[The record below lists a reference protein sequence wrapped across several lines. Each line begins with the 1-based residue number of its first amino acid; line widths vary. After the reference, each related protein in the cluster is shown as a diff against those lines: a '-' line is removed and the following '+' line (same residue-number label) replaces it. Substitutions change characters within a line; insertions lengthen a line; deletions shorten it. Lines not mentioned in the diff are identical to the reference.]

1 MRTIE
6 QVQEFYHSTL
16 VDRLKS
22 LETLRK
28 SIRNRTILAICMIVL
43 PFAALF
49 AIPNGSTDPKAGL
62 AMFGAI
68 AFVIGGLVIIFLTRR
83 KKREYRAEYKS
94 KVVAEIVKMVDDS
107 WDYQADGRIG
117 EHEYRAS
124 DLFRQSVDRYTGDDL
139 ISGTIDKTDFRCSE
153 IHSEYKTYTT
163 DDDGNRKEEWHT
175 IFKGL
180 FFHADFNKNFQ
191 GRTYVVPEVRGGLKL
206 FSSVGGMSRRGDR
219 VKLEDPE
226 FEKIYEVYG
235 TDQVEARYILTP
247 AIMQAMT
254 AIKQEVNTSVY
265 FSFIDDRVF
274 CAMFFN
280 KNLFEPRVMK
290 SGVNFEDIE
299 QMYKLF
305 ATNALIIN
313 ELNLN
318 TRIWTKD

>member
-1 MRTIE
+1 MKTIE
-6 QVQEFYHSTL
+6 QIKEFYHSTL

-28 SIRNRTILAICMIVL
+28 SIRNRTILAVALIAL
-43 PFAALF
+43 PFIALF

-68 AFVIGGLVIIFLTRR
+68 ACVIAGIVIIIITKR
-83 KKREYRAEYKS
+83 KRREYRAEYKS
-94 KVVAEIVKMVDDS
+94 KVVTEIVKMVDDS
-107 WDYQADGRIG
+107 WNYQPDGRIG

-139 ISGTIDKTDFRCSE
+139 ISGKIDKTDFRCSE

-163 DDDGNRKEEWHT
+163 DDDGKRKEEWHT

-180 FFHADFNKNFQ
+180 FFHADFNKHFTA
-191 GRTYVVPEVRGGLKL
+191 RTYVVPEVRGGLKL

-226 FEKIYEVYG
+226 FEKNYEVFS
-235 TDQVEARYILTP
+235 TDQIESRYILTP

-254 AIKQEVNTSVY
+254 AIKKELNTSVY
-265 FSFIDDRVF
+265 FSFIDERVY

-280 KNLFEPRVMK
+280 KNLFEPRIMK

-299 QMYKLF
+299 KMYKLF

-318 TRIWTKD
+318 TRIWTKE